1 MPITFDACTFGY
13 RRGRPVLDGLSVELP
28 RGAVALL
35 GPNGAG
41 KSTMMSLAATAC
53 RPWSGE
59 LLLGGLRA
67 SDRGQRRTW
76 RRRVSWLPQS
86 TAPYPGLTVREQVAH
101 SGWLKGMSRADAWRA
116 SETALRR
123 VGLAD
128 LADRSASQLSGG
140 QLRRV
145 GIAQALAHD
154 AEVILMD
161 EPSAGLDPVQY
172 GTLRDLLQSMADEV
186 TFLVSTHDSRDLAET
201 YSRVLVLASGS
212 VRFQGTVTEFLALAP
227 GEGEELRRAEA
238 AYRGLVGTE
247 G

>member
-13 RRGRPVLDGLSVELP
+13 RRGRPVFDGLSVELP
-28 RGAVALL
+28 HGSVVLL

-41 KSTMMSLAATAC
+41 KSTLMSLAATAS
-53 RPWSGE
+53 RPWSGR
-59 LLLGGLRA
+59 LRLGTLDA
-67 SDRGQRRTW
+67 ADRGQRRAW

-101 SGWLKGMSRADAWRA
+101 SGWLKGMSRSDAWEA
-116 SETALRR
+116 SERSLRR

-128 LADRSASQLSGG
+128 LAERSGSHLSGG
-140 QLRRV
+140 QLRRA
-145 GIAQALAHD
+145 GIAQALVHD
-154 AEVILMD
+154 ADVILMD

-172 GTLRDLLQSMADEV
+172 GTLRELLRTMADDV
-186 TFLVSTHDSRDLAET
+186 TFVVSTHDSRDLAET
-201 YSRVLVLASGS
+201 YSQVLVLTEGT

-227 GEGEELRRAEA
+227 GEGEELRRAES
-238 AYRGLVGTE
+238 AYRGLVGAE